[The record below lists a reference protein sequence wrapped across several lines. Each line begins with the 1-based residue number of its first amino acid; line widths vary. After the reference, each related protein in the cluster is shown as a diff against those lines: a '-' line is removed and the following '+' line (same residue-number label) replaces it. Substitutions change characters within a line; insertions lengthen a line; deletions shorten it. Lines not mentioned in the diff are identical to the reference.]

1 MIMILREGFGLFADA
16 CALLAAWF
24 SLQTWLVVVVQ
35 KRRKRRKLEDY
46 LKKEH
51 PGQRDAGDQGARSMI
66 HLMDELHMSESEL
79 LQAAFDSDHID
90 TVRSNKDEG
99 IAKHLLLKYV

>member
-1 MIMILREGFGLFADA
+1 MTLREGFGLLADA

-35 KRRKRRKLEDY
+35 KRQKRRKLEEY
-46 LKKEH
+46 LKKEQ
-51 PGQRDAGDQGARSMI
+51 PGLRDPGDQGARSLI
-66 HLMDELHMSESEL
+66 HLMDELHLSESEL
-79 LQAAFDSDHID
+79 LQAAFDSPHID
-90 TVRSNKDEG
+90 TLRSNKDEG